1 MGVPQDATL
10 DLDTMFGSNITV
22 RGGVAPA
29 RAYIPELM
37 ADILAGSV
45 DPSPVLDLTVELGDV
60 PKAFAAMADRRA
72 IKALVKATT

>member
-1 MGVPQDATL
+1 
-10 DLDTMFGSNITV
+10 MFGSNITV

-37 ADILAGSV
+37 ADILAGIV
-45 DPSPVLDLTVELGDV
+45 DPSPVLDLTVELVDV